1 MREKKTEKTKI
12 NYLPFIIAFLIGILG
27 IASFAFYLIRSLKE
41 IPTSVHRFKVPGK
54 TELYA
59 KEEGRYTV
67 FIEYRSF
74 YKGKEYNT
82 YSIPPYKIEVVNR
95 DTGEQIKVLP
105 PSGSITYDVGKY
117 SARGICGFNIKKT
130 GPYIITV
137 KWEDNSEKPEAIFT
151 IGHSIVAK
159 LVSTILVGIFIMFAS
174 FLIPAL
180 IIIVYLLRYAKLR
193 KKEKEKE
200 KEKEEEEKEKKDEE
214 GDMYKVNL

>member
-1 MREKKTEKTKI
+1 MRDKKIEKTKI
-12 NYLPFIIAFLIGILG
+12 NYLPFIIAALVGILG
-27 IASFAFYLIRSLKE
+27 IASFVFYVIRSLKE

-82 YSIPPYKIEVVNR
+82 YSIPPYKIEVINR

-105 PSGSITYDVGKY
+105 LSGSMTYDVGKY
-117 SARGICGFNIKKT
+117 SAKGICGFNIKKT
-130 GPYIITV
+130 GHYIITV

-151 IGHSIVAK
+151 VGHNFTGK
-159 LVSTILVGIFIMFAS
+159 LIHTILVGIFIMFAS

-180 IIIVYLLRYAKLR
+180 IIIVYLLIYAKLR
-193 KKEKEKE
+193 KQEKEK
-200 KEKEEEEKEKKDEE
+200 EEKEKKDEE
-214 GDMYKVNL
+214 SDIYKVNL